1 MQSFAENVLMSSPRP
16 TIRDVASLADV
27 SVSTVSR
34 VMNDYEF
41 VDADTRKRV
50 LAAMETL
57 GYSRD
62 ENARAMRT
70 GRSRAVGFV
79 VDDFANPLFS
89 AHAKAADEVLRAS
102 GYALI
107 LANSGHDLAREAE
120 AVTAL
125 RQRRVDALLIALV
138 SERDCDPKKLLAGFR
153 SVVLLDR
160 DLGAFPADAVW
171 PDHAAG
177 LRQGIDHLV
186 ELGHQRIAL
195 IAGKPDQRGSRV
207 RIDTFRDHTHGLGLG
222 PDPTLIRT
230 GVSDR
235 ETGYLATTELLD
247 LHQPPSAVIAGSN
260 RLFVG
265 IARAIRDRELR
276 IPDDISVITCDEVD
290 ASALHQPP
298 IDVIDRDALG
308 MGRAAAELA
317 LARLADQSAPP
328 RRRMIATTFRARGST
343 TSLTERTTGHPTTKP
358 LRRLS

>member
-1 MQSFAENVLMSSPRP
+1 MSSSRP
-16 TIRDVASLADV
+16 TIRDVASLAEV

-34 VMNDYEF
+34 VMNHYEF
-41 VDADTRKRV
+41 VDAETRKRV

-62 ENARAMRT
+62 ETARAMRT

-89 AHAKAADEVLRAS
+89 AHAKAADEVLRAN

-125 RQRRVDALLIALV
+125 RQRRVAALMIALV
-138 SERDCDPKKLLAGFR
+138 SERDCKPLELLAGFQ

-160 DLGAFPADAVW
+160 ELDGFAADAVW

-186 ELGHQRIAL
+186 ELGHRRIAL

-207 RIDTFRDHTHGLGLG
+207 RVEAFRDHTHGLGLG
-222 PDPTLIRT
+222 TDPALIRT
-230 GVSDR
+230 GVADR
-235 ETGYLATTELLD
+235 ETGYLAMTELLD
-247 LHQPPSAVIAGSN
+247 QPQPPNAVIAGSN

-265 IARAIRDRELR
+265 IVRAIRDRGLS
-276 IPDDISVITCDEVD
+276 IPDDISLITCDEVD

-317 LARLADQSAPP
+317 LARLADQSPPP

-343 TSLTERTTGHPTTKP
+343 TCHAGDTTDVPSGKP
-358 LRRLS
+358 LQKLS

>member
-1 MQSFAENVLMSSPRP
+1 MTTPRP
-16 TIRDVASLADV
+16 TIRDVASLAEV

-41 VDADTRKRV
+41 VDAETRKRV

-57 GYSRD
+57 GYARD

-79 VDDFANPLFS
+79 VDDFSNPLFS

-107 LANSGHDLAREAE
+107 LANSGFDLGREAE

-125 RQRRVDALLIALV
+125 RQRRVEALLIALV
-138 SERDCDPKKLLAGFR
+138 SERDCDPQKLLAGFR

-160 DLGAFPADAVW
+160 DLGDFPVDAVW

-177 LRQGIDHLV
+177 MRQGIDHLV
-186 ELGHQRIAL
+186 ELGHRRIAL
-195 IAGKPDQRGSRV
+195 VAGKPDQRGSRV
-207 RIDTFRDHTHGLGLG
+207 RAAAFSEHMHSLGLG
-222 PDPTLIRT
+222 SDPALLRT
-230 GVSDR
+230 GVADR
-235 ETGYLATTELLD
+235 ETGYLALTELLD
-247 LHQPPSAVIAGSN
+247 LKHPPSAVIAGSN

-265 IARAIRDRELR
+265 IARAIRDRGLQ
-276 IPDDISVITCDEVD
+276 IPKDISVVTCDDVD

-317 LARLADQSAPP
+317 LARLADQNQPP
-328 RRRMIATTFRARGST
+328 RRRMIATTFSARGST
-343 TSLTERTTGHPTTKP
+343 TRHGEPLTAPAPRP
-358 LRRLS
+358 LRGLS